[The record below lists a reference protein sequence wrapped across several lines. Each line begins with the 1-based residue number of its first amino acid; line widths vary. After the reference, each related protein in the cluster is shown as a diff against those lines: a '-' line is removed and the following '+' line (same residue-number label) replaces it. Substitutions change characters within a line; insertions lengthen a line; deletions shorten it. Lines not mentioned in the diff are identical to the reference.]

1 MMRSIAP
8 RARTTCAAA
17 RRALA
22 TFDDPRALYKDY
34 EQEPAVVADHDHART
49 GLSRVPYHLRRG
61 LILPNHVSGMDVLHT
76 PLCVACPSLASPTT
90 PHPSHRY
97 NKGSAFA
104 PGERDRLG
112 LRGLLPPRVMTM
124 EEHCSRAMATL
135 RSMASDIDKHTYLRD
150 LLDRNETLFH
160 RVLVRHVAELAP
172 IIYTPTVGRACVEF
186 GHQFKRARGM
196 CVCRRPIPL
205 QPTPPRLTLPST
217 GTFPSTTRATCRR

>member
-76 PLCVACPSLASPTT
+76 PLCVACLRSPLLHPSPLPTGTTKAPPSL
-90 PHPSHRY
+90 R
-97 NKGSAFA
+97 GSGTGSGCA
-104 PGERDRLG
+104 G
-112 LRGLLPPRVMTM
+112 
-124 EEHCSRAMATL
+124 C
-135 RSMASDIDKHTYLRD
+135 
-150 LLDRNETLFH
+150 
-160 RVLVRHVAELAP
+160 
-172 IIYTPTVGRACVEF
+172 
-186 GHQFKRARGM
+186 
-196 CVCRRPIPL
+196 CRR
-205 QPTPPRLTLPST
+205 
-217 GTFPSTTRATCRR
+217 G